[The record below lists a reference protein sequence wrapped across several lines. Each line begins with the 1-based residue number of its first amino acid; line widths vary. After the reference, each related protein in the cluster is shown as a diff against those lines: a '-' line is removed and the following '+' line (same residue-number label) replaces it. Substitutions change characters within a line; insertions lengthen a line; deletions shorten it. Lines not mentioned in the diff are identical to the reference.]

1 MEQGPPGRPPGSQP
15 EARDAGRGAA
25 RQHVRPEPLLPRRR
39 DGADARP
46 GARIRLQDPLLP
58 PRRGGVQDRRS
69 PGQGGDL
76 RVCVGGLVGLQGR
89 SDGRHPRECGL
100 EPGGRGPTADPLG
113 QPERHPATESG
124 SGQGDVL
131 RAAVEDPGDERP
143 GPAVDHGQPG
153 VGAETRLARRHPGAG
168 QDGGRGRV
176 VGRSVLS
183 VREGRA
189 GLQRRLAR
197 VRPQRPGPPAAHR
210 FRVGP
215 DARTGER
222 PMIALL
228 LAQTIAIT
236 GGTVY
241 PVSGPKM
248 ENATVLI
255 RDGRIA
261 AVGPAVT
268 VPGDATRIDV
278 RGKWVTPGLIDG
290 GTQLGLTEISA
301 VNATNDG
308 ALRGSDVAAAF
319 NVAEGINP
327 ASTLIPVTRVEGV
340 TTTLAAPASG
350 WISGQAVLIDLDG
363 ATIEQ
368 MLRRQPVGMLVDLSE
383 GSKSA
388 GGGSRAG
395 VAQRLRRVVS
405 DAVQHSLR
413 RTEDTPAQMQQLVA
427 PAGAPAGRLPVVP
440 GQGPADRVRDA
451 Q

>member
-46 GARIRLQDPLLP
+46 GARIRVQDPLLP
-58 PRRGGVQDRRS
+58 SRRGGVQDRRS
-69 PGQGGDL
+69 ASQGGDL
-76 RVCVGGLVGLQGR
+76 GVGVGGLVGLQGG
-89 SDGRHPRECGL
+89 SDGWHPRECGF
-100 EPGGRGPTADPLG
+100 ESGGRRPTADPLG

-131 RAAVEDPGDERP
+131 RAAVGDPGDARP
-143 GPAVDHGQPG
+143 GAALDHGQPG
-153 VGAETRLARRHPGAG
+153 VGAGARLGRRHLGAG
-168 QDGGRGRV
+168 QDGGRGGV

-210 FRVGP
+210 LRAGP
-215 DARTGER
+215 DAPTRER
-222 PMIALL
+222 PMIAVL

-255 RDGRIA
+255 RDGRIT

-268 VPGDATRIDV
+268 VPGDATRIDA

-301 VNATNDG
+301 VNATNEG
-308 ALRGSDVAAAF
+308 VLRGSDVAAAF

-368 MLRRQPVGMLVDLSE
+368 MLVRSPVGMLVDLSE

-395 VAQRLRRVVS
+395 VAQRLRRGVRGAPGES
-405 DAVQHSLR
+405 R
-413 RTEDTPAQMQQLVA
+413 RPPGETPAPSQQPAA
-427 PAGAPAGRLPVVP
+427 PAAPPPAPPPVP
-440 GQGPADRVRDA
+440 RGPEPPIPL
-451 Q
+451 